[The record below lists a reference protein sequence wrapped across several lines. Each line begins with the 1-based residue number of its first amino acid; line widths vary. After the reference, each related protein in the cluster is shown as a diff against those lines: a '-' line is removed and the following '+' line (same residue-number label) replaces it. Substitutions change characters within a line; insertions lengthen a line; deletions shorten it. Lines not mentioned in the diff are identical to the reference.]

1 MSAVVEPA
9 ALQSIPL
16 FHNLSSGDLVVLA
29 EHLRA
34 STFDCGTDLLLSQT
48 QCAEV
53 FILLRGAVK
62 VCLDGT
68 VGHDIILAICGTGE
82 VIGEIAAIDGGA
94 HSADVVTL
102 ERSVFLRIGSE
113 AFCHCLRT
121 IPELAFNL
129 MQQQARRLRRISSH
143 ANALATLDIPGRLA
157 WQINCLAEIYGQELP
172 GGGVHI
178 PLHLTQKDLAQLI
191 GATRESVNKALVS
204 FRQNRWISLDSSG
217 TITLHNARAIQRVY
231 A

>member
-1 MSAVVEPA
+1 M
-9 ALQSIPL
+9 
-16 FHNLSSGDLVVLA
+16 
-29 EHLRA
+29 
-34 STFDCGTDLLLSQT
+34 LLSQT
-48 QCAEV
+48 QSAEV

-68 VGHDIILAICGTGE
+68 LGHDIILAICGTGE

-102 ERSVFLRIGSE
+102 ERSVFLRMESE

-121 IPELAFNL
+121 VPELAFNL
-129 MQQQARRLRRISSH
+129 MQQQARRLRRISAH

-157 WQINCLAEIYGQELP
+157 WQINCLAENYGQEVP
-172 GGGVHI
+172 GGIHI

-191 GATRESVNKALVS
+191 GATRESVNKALVT
-204 FRQNRWISLDSSG
+204 FRHNGWISMDSSG
-217 TITLHNARAIQRVY
+217 VITLRNAKAIQRVY
-231 A
+231 V